1 MFVFP
6 VGTETTNIKYN
17 KIEINGSV
25 NNINFPSMQQKR
37 YLKEMM
43 PLVNLYNDILICL
56 CIYSLYFPIQ
66 FPFFYSVFH
75 F

>member
-6 VGTETTNIKYN
+6 VWTETTNIKYN

-56 CIYSLYFPIQ
+56 CIHLLYFPIQ